1 MQFISNKKILSNLV
15 FFIQAT
21 LLIANN
27 FAFAAT
33 APVEAIQRLSR
44 GESVDLIVQYDAGVI
59 EKNAASMR
67 SKTKRHIDDDSILR
81 YKAGEYR
88 SAKNK
93 ADQVIARSDVI
104 HIKDY
109 QYLPMSMK
117 RFTTKDGLN
126 AFLANPS
133 IKAVFLNEKLHYV
146 LAESLPLIGQP
157 SVAAVGTNNPA
168 YIGSGTTVAVIDGG
182 IDINNPAFG
191 SCTAVNA
198 PASCHVIASNSFAV
212 TPETN
217 HSHGDNVAGIV
228 LGVAPNSKIAALNVF
243 DNTGG
248 ALVSDIISA
257 INWAITNRTTFN
269 IVAINMSLAGS
280 TKFTTP
286 CTNLTDWSVTPILN
300 AKNAGIL
307 VAAASGNSLFTD
319 GLSSPACAPA
329 AISVGAV
336 YDSNVG
342 PFTWPNTPNC
352 TDSVTSADKVTC
364 FSNSANYLTMLA
376 PGAFINAAG
385 FSFAGTS
392 QASPHVA
399 GAVAV
404 LRSAFPNETLTQTQ
418 SRLTTTGTPIL
429 DTRNNITKPRLNLL
443 AAAAPPNDLFINRTN
458 LSGASGSAIGVSL
471 LGSKEV
477 GEPNHAS
484 NVGGSSVWWSW
495 TAPSAGQLSLNTT
508 GSNFDTLLAVYTGSN
523 INALTLKAAN
533 DNNGNLNTSSL
544 VFQAV
549 AGTQYQIAI
558 DGANGVSGTISLNWT
573 LNTNAQANL
582 SSNITGPT
590 SVSIGGVS
598 NYILNV
604 NNAGP
609 QSASNVIAKLT
620 IPSNASLVSAPTGC
634 SLAGNI
640 VSCSAGTLGSGSS
653 QSFAIP
659 LIWNSVAA
667 GTTINASVSSDV
679 PDSQISNNN
688 ATLAITLSTSPSDA
702 DIPTLPEWAIYLMTI
717 MMLFISLRKRNQH

>member
-1 MQFISNKKILSNLV
+1 MQFIFNKKYLTNFL

-27 FAFAAT
+27 YAYAAT
-33 APVEAIQRLSR
+33 APVEAMQKLSR
-44 GESVDLIVQYDAGVI
+44 GESVDLIVQYDDGLI
-59 EKNAASMR
+59 EKNAKSMR
-67 SKTKRHIDDDSILR
+67 SKTKRRIEDDSILL
-81 YKAGEYR
+81 YKSGEYR
-88 SAKNK
+88 SEKNK
-93 ADQVIARSDVI
+93 VDRAIARSDVI
-104 HIKDY
+104 RIKDY

-117 RFTTKDGLN
+117 RFTTKGGLN
-126 AFLANPS
+126 AFLTNPS
-133 IKAVFLNEKLHYV
+133 IKAVFLNEKMHYV
-146 LAESLPLIGQP
+146 LAESLPLIGQS
-157 SVAAVGTNNPA
+157 SVVVVGTSNPA
-168 YIGSGTTVAVIDGG
+168 YLGSGTTVAVIDGG

-217 HSHGDNVAGIV
+217 HSHGDNVAAIV
-228 LGVAPNSKIAALNVF
+228 LGVAPSSKIAALNVF

-269 IVAINMSLAGS
+269 IVAINLSLGGP

-286 CTNLTDWSVTPILN
+286 CTNLTDWSVTPIAN
-300 AKNAGIL
+300 AKNAGIS
-307 VAAASGNSLFTD
+307 VTVASGNASFTD
-319 GLSSPACAPA
+319 GISSPACAPA

-342 PFTWPNTPNC
+342 PVTWATTPNC
-352 TDSVTSADKVTC
+352 TDNVTSADKVTC

-385 FSFAGTS
+385 FNFGGTS

-404 LRSAFPNETLTQTQ
+404 LRSAFPNETLNQTQ
-418 SRLTTTGTPIL
+418 SRLTSTGVPIL
-429 DTRNNITKPRLNLL
+429 DARNNITKPRLNLL
-443 AAAAPPNDLFINRTN
+443 AATAPVNDLFINRTN
-458 LSGASGSAIGVSL
+458 LSGTSGSVSGVSI

-477 GEPNHAS
+477 GEPNHAN

-508 GSNFDTLLAVYTGSN
+508 GSNFDTLLAVYTGAN
-523 INALTLKAAN
+523 VNALSLKAAN

-544 VFQAV
+544 VFQTV

-558 DGANGVSGTISLNWT
+558 DGTNGVAGTISLNWS
-573 LNTNAQANL
+573 LNTSAQANL
-582 SSNITGPT
+582 SSNISGPT
-590 SVSIGGVS
+590 SVSIGGVA

-620 IPSNASLVSAPTGC
+620 IPSSASFVSAPTGC
-634 SLAGNI
+634 SLASNI
-640 VSCSAGTLGSGSS
+640 VSCSAGTLASGST
-653 QSFAIP
+653 QSFAIQ
-659 LIWNSVAA
+659 LIWNSVVS
-667 GTTINASVSSDV
+667 GTTINSSVSSDV
-679 PDSQISNNN
+679 PDSQTSNNN
-688 ATLAITLSTSPSDA
+688 SALAISLSTTTSDA
-702 DIPTLPEWAIYLMTI
+702 DVPTLPEWAFILMTI
-717 MMLFISLRKRNQH
+717 MMLLISFRKWNQH

>member
-1 MQFISNKKILSNLV
+1 MQFIFNKKFLISFL
-15 FFIQAT
+15 FFILASF
-21 LLIANN
+21 LVNHH
-27 FAFAAT
+27 AFAAT
-33 APVEAIQRLSR
+33 PPEEAMQRLSS
-44 GESVDLIVQYDAGVI
+44 GEPVDLIVQYDDGVI
-59 EKNAASMR
+59 EKNAKSMR
-67 SKTKRHIDDDSILR
+67 SKSKRHIDDESILR

-88 SAKNK
+88 NVKNK
-93 ADQVIARSDVI
+93 VDQAIIRSDI
-104 HIKDY
+104 IQLKDY
-109 QYLPMSMK
+109 QSLPMSMK
-117 RFTTKDGLN
+117 RFTTKGGLN
-126 AFLANPS
+126 AFLTNPR

-157 SVAAVGTNNPA
+157 SVAAVGTNNPS
-168 YIGSGTTVAVIDGG
+168 YLGSGTTVAVIDGG

-198 PASCHVIASNSFAV
+198 PASCHVIASNSFAA

-217 HSHGDNVAGIV
+217 HSHGDNVAAIV
-228 LGVAPNSKIAALNVF
+228 LGVAPGSKIAALNVF

-269 IVAINMSLAGS
+269 IVAINMSLGGP

-286 CTNLTDWSVTPILN
+286 CTNLTDWSVTPIAN
-300 AKNAGIL
+300 AKNAGIS
-307 VAAASGNSLFTD
+307 VIVASGNSSFLD
-319 GLSSPACAPA
+319 GLASPACAPS

-342 PFTWPNTPNC
+342 PVSWLTTPNC
-352 TDSVTSADKVTC
+352 SDSVTSADKVIC
-364 FSNSANYLTMLA
+364 FSNSANYLTMIA

-385 FSFAGTS
+385 FSFGGTS
-392 QASPHVA
+392 QAPPHVA

-418 SRLTTTGTPIL
+418 TRLINSGTPIL
-429 DTRNNITKPRLNLL
+429 DTRNNITKPRLNLF

-458 LSGASGSAIGVSL
+458 LSGVSGSATGVSL

-477 GEPNHAS
+477 GEPNHA
-484 NVGGSSVWWSW
+484 NNIGGSSVWWSW

-523 INALTLKAAN
+523 INALTQKAAN
-533 DNNGNLNTSSL
+533 DNNGNLSTSSL

-558 DGANGVSGTISLNWT
+558 DGGNGLAGTISLNWT
-573 LNTNAQANL
+573 LNPNAQANL

-590 SVSIGGVS
+590 NVSIGSVA
-598 NYILNV
+598 NYNLNV

-609 QSASNVIAKLT
+609 QSASNVIVKLT
-620 IPSNASLVSAPTGC
+620 IPTSARFVSAPNGC
-634 SLAGNI
+634 SLAGSI
-640 VSCSAGTLGSGSS
+640 VSCSAGTLSSGSS
-653 QSFAIP
+653 QSFAIQ
-659 LIWNSVAA
+659 LVWNSVAN

-679 PDSQISNNN
+679 PDSQIANNN
-688 ATLAITLSTSPSDA
+688 STLAISFSAIPSDA
-702 DIPTLPEWAIYLMTI
+702 DVPTLPEWALILMAI
-717 MMLFISLRKRNQH
+717 MMLIISLRRRNQR